1 MAAPRLTKRQLHQ
14 KHSFL
19 LRAVNITRI
28 GLGAAQ
34 PGLASIHLC
43 VLLNPEAE
51 SPKPLEGSAW
61 PQGSRSTWFTDQSTS
76 SRLGSHFFFDGPCEP
91 GQASSPAHN
100 PVSVPFFSFFSFL
113 LTPGLFLAGKPSCS
127 CTQLSREQTLWLRA
141 ALHSPWLTPLVWLCY
156 RPIAFMG

>member
-43 VLLNPEAE
+43 VLLNPEVE

-61 PQGSRSTWFTDQSTS
+61 PQGSRAPAADLAPIS
-76 SRLGSHFFFDGPCEP
+76 SLMGLVSLAKLAHLPITQFPCL
-91 GQASSPAHN
+91 
-100 PVSVPFFSFFSFL
+100 FFSFFSFL

-127 CTQLSREQTLWLRA
+127 CTQLSREQALWLRA